1 MTHADK
7 YHRAIWALDTDDG
20 RESLILNLNLQ
31 LNWHWLAHYLTI
43 EGIPGEHQA
52 KALTEFIEK
61 CDRLI
66 GKYEKDPI
74 RTKADKQRDF
84 LLSVVARTVWATRKG
99 DVSRLHFY
107 RPDREDFHAPELG
120 TGYWL
125 WQGTRA
131 ELKAGVTLVGIDPSD
146 APHKLLVLADRLR
159 AVVHAMEHGRPES
172 LPKYEK
178 NALRLH
184 LSDEQYK
191 KQLWEGCV
199 QELRWI
205 LRDEKHADAAMHFN

>member
-1 MTHADK
+1 MTHVEK
-7 YHRAIWALDTDDG
+7 YHRAIWALDTDDS
-20 RESLILNLNLQ
+20 RDSLVANLTLQ
-31 LNWHWLAHYLTI
+31 LNWHWLAHYLEV
-43 EGIPGEHQA
+43 EGIPGEHKA
-52 KALTEFIEK
+52 KAMTEFIER

-66 GKYEKDPI
+66 GKYEKNPH
-74 RTKADKQRDF
+74 RSKVEKQTDF
-84 LLSVVARTVWATRKG
+84 LLSVVARTVWATRKN

-131 ELKAGVTLVGIDPSD
+131 ELKAGITLAGIDPEN
-146 APHKLLVLADRLR
+146 APHKLLVIADRMR
-159 AVVHAMEHGRPES
+159 AVVHAMEHGTHES

-184 LSDEQYK
+184 LSEEQYK
-191 KQLWEGCV
+191 KKLWEGVV

-205 LRDEKHADAAMHFN
+205 LRDEKRAEASLYFN